1 MDCAANIRKLIDGSG
16 LCAAVQQGKVQDAYS
31 VRCVPQIHGASRDAI
46 EYVRAAV
53 SREIN
58 AVTDNP
64 IIFPDD
70 DDAISGGNFHGQPMA
85 LAFDFLGIALSEYA
99 NVSERRLE
107 RMVNPQLSNGL
118 PAFLTQNGGLNS
130 GFMICLLYTSDAA
143 DE

>member
-1 MDCAANIRKLIDGSG
+1 M
-16 LCAAVQQGKVQDAYS
+16 QQGKVQDAYS

-118 PAFLTQNGGLNS
+118 PAFLTKNGGLNY
-130 GFMICLLYTSDAA
+130 GFKIEKY
-143 DE
+143 